1 VQRGTPANTFS
12 TTPTRRFT
20 FLFDPK
26 YLSRLSEPHLAG
38 IVPMVQA
45 LRNIDPPIVITF
57 IRPVSLGE
65 REDASYSARSVF
77 SDIARDDDVPRI
89 TLSKD
94 LSARHRRALSHAV
107 DDRAVRLLSLSE
119 FIQAD
124 GIITDEPSLNEARY
138 KLLEHHQARII
149 PINECADWFEVCAHG
164 HGVFWSTTERRRT
177 FTVDLFYQWAHPKGR
192 RLAKWF
198 SDWRARLEARGIDED
213 IRNLILNRYPF
224 LLSSRDMVRF
234 YELQMAHFTRRG
246 LQRRFSVPLGYYL
259 SNFYLHLWGT
269 LDHLT
274 VVANKTLVL
283 GLEQRSCGI
292 ESIRFWRAFGTKDR
306 TVRAIMRA
314 PKTIQW
320 IDVMAHMRHAA
331 AHRDMLLP
339 TVLVKETDAYKKTD
353 PEISAILETEDPDF
367 YVGPFT

>member
-1 VQRGTPANTFS
+1 VARGSPANTFS
-12 TTPTRRFT
+12 TTPTRRFG
-20 FLFDPK
+20 FVFDPK
-26 YLSRLSEPHLAG
+26 YLSRVSEPQLAG

-164 HGVFWSTTERRRT
+164 HGVFWSTTERSRT
-177 FTVDLFYQWAHPKGR
+177 FTIDLFYQWAHPNSGHTR
-192 RLAKWF
+192 RADGSRSGSLVGEPSSKHGAFTRIFEISYLIAIHFFSILAIWCA
-198 SDWRARLEARGIDED
+198 ST
-213 IRNLILNRYPF
+213 
-224 LLSSRDMVRF
+224 
-234 YELQMAHFTRRG
+234 LQMAYFTRRG
-246 LQRRFSVPLGYYL
+246 LQRRFSLPLGYYL
-259 SNFYLHLWGT
+259 S
-269 LDHLT
+269 
-274 VVANKTLVL
+274 
-283 GLEQRSCGI
+283 
-292 ESIRFWRAFGTKDR
+292 RAGTKRSRHEVPREGLFIFR
-306 TVRAIMRA
+306 T
-314 PKTIQW
+314 
-320 IDVMAHMRHAA
+320 
-331 AHRDMLLP
+331 
-339 TVLVKETDAYKKTD
+339 
-353 PEISAILETEDPDF
+353 
-367 YVGPFT
+367 